1 MEQYNDR
8 TEQDILKSEVYEEMA
23 ETLTDMIVQ
32 VRKAF
37 TEGEEKGLSFEETA
51 FYDILKML
59 REKYHF
65 EYPEDKMIELS
76 KRIKDLVDSQSQ
88 FPDWD
93 KKDDIKANLKCE
105 LIILLDEFGY
115 PPVTHDEAYQEIF
128 EQAENFK
135 KNL

>member
-1 MEQYNDR
+1 MIITIDGPAAAGKGTVSAYLADKYKLAYFDTGMVYRAVGLQMVLTENDVNDEDKAEQIAK
-8 TEQDILKSEVYEEMA
+8 E
-23 ETLTDMIVQ
+23 LT
-32 VRKAF
+32 F
-37 TEGEEKGLSFEETA
+37 
-51 FYDILKML
+51 
-59 REKYHF
+59 
-65 EYPEDKMIELS
+65 PKMIELS